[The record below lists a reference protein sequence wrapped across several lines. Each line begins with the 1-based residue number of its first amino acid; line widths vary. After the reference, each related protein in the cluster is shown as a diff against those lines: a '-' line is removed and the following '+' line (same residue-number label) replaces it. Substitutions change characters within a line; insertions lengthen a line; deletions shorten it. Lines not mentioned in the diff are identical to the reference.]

1 MFWILLLVSS
11 SILYLRKDLQNR
23 LIVKLLV
30 LYSFLERYTT
40 DYITRLGIYLNP
52 GLKIDRF
59 LYHDYNRECITRLK
73 SFKTRDDI
81 NIYVNKLMNGLVIIH
96 YRWDNTPYVDVVSI
110 DINKKYDIGSSL
122 NIIRDNS
129 RKGNKQNY
137 CDLVSA
143 CSITVSNVAS
153 INDTVTSKNFIFNEE
168 DITDFFLSIA
178 HNSIN
183 KRLYVEDIWTMWYT
197 SSNISNNIEFKDNY
211 TIQVVI
217 IDSNLNVIELN
228 NNDAIQITTNDDNQM
243 IIKHM
248 IIPAGNEPKLF

>member
-1 MFWILLLVSS
+1 MEGQI
-11 SILYLRKDLQNR
+11 
-23 LIVKLLV
+23 
-30 LYSFLERYTT
+30 
-40 DYITRLGIYLNP
+40 
-52 GLKIDRF
+52 
-59 LYHDYNRECITRLK
+59 
-73 SFKTRDDI
+73 
-81 NIYVNKLMNGLVIIH
+81 IIH
-96 YRWDNTPYVDVVSI
+96 YRWNNTPYVDVVSI

-168 DITDFFLSIA
+168 DITDFFLSTA